1 MDTNMGSNGL
11 KGFFPLNGQA
21 LVPQSTRFF
30 EHVNSISAPTSET
43 TFASRGYILHLTMYG
58 VSLMGELNELRRQYK
73 NNKFKV
79 FYFSKGLANIQLFI
93 EFLFEILHEKDE
105 PLIALIELVKAGLK
119 LREYHQLLTKEKGIH
134 SYLELESYREL
145 TLLNEIKQ
153 NHIQLM
159 RQKRRVEKLHN
170 FQLNQQYEQIRMAQN
185 QKLMQEYDE
194 RYRQV
199 VEEGLGLPDPK
210 PGPARQLDA
219 PQDGDHAQARQGAS
233 PSQLDL

>member
-30 EHVNSISAPTSET
+30 EHVNSISSPTSET

-170 FQLNQQYEQIRMAQN
+170 FQLNQQYE
-185 QKLMQEYDE
+185 
-194 RYRQV
+194 
-199 VEEGLGLPDPK
+199 
-210 PGPARQLDA
+210 
-219 PQDGDHAQARQGAS
+219 
-233 PSQLDL
+233 

>member
-1 MDTNMGSNGL
+1 MDQINGHRVS
-11 KGFFPLNGQA
+11 KGLQLLSEDA
-21 LVPQSTRFF
+21 LMPQRTRLF
-30 EHVNSISAPTSET
+30 EHVNSISSSTADT

-58 VSLMGELNELRRQYK
+58 ISLMGELNELRRQYR

-79 FYFSKGLANIQLFI
+79 FYFSKSLANIQLFI

-159 RQKRRVEKLHN
+159 RSKRRVEKLHN
-170 FQLNQQYEQIRMAQN
+170 FQLNQ
-185 QKLMQEYDE
+185 
-194 RYRQV
+194 
-199 VEEGLGLPDPK
+199 
-210 PGPARQLDA
+210 
-219 PQDGDHAQARQGAS
+219 
-233 PSQLDL
+233 